1 VPDHEKKQK
10 AARPHE
16 KKQKAARPDTDDS
29 I

>member
-16 KKQKAARPDTDDS
+16 KKQKAARPDTNDS